1 MQKLKHKKLALLL
14 ILFAA
19 IFLTNV
25 KCIPTVYAIDEEMD
39 FPIAEG
45 ISAVVNCTSAELSIS
60 SVVYSGNSSLIHFPP
75 QVDMNRAELTNV
87 ISIIVGFSR
96 VGSGLVFLFNN
107 TDTAT
112 AESLANAV
120 KGSMETAFEVSFTL
134 NSTGIVEDG
143 YVNVTYIGSGKSDL
157 PGYLGQL
164 MEKCL
169 APDLGG
175 FTLTFIPV
183 SDETNAYVL
192 VGASKENGG
201 FDWIYSMGV
210 GYSTSM
216 PVGTGA
222 HKIDFLDLL
231 NVGSLEPST
240 YASYED
246 WFSSMVTLVIVS
258 NETVSYLTSEP
269 ETADPSQ
276 MRLRGWYV
284 NYPQPPQPPA
294 QLMAYFSFAD
304 DPTPVDRLSFT
315 FSGLIISEF
324 AALTPLIML
333 MLLAS
338 TALVV
343 KKKIPR

>member
-1 MQKLKHKKLALLL
+1 MQKLKHKTLVLFL

-19 IFLTNV
+19 TLLKNG
-25 KCIPTVYAIDEEMD
+25 KCILTVNAIDEEMG

-60 SVVYSGNSSLIHFPP
+60 SMVYSGNASLVHFPP
-75 QVDMNRAELTNV
+75 QVDMSRAELTNA

-96 VGSGLVFLFNN
+96 LGSGLVFLFNN

-120 KGSMETAFEVSFTL
+120 KGSIETAFEVSFTL
-134 NSTGIVEDG
+134 NSSGIVEDG
-143 YVNVTYIGSGKSDL
+143 YVNVTYVGPGKSDL

-164 MEKCL
+164 MERCL

-183 SDETNAYVL
+183 SGETNAYVW

-201 FDWIYSMGV
+201 LDWIYSMGV
-210 GYSTSM
+210 GYSTSI
-216 PVGTGA
+216 PVGAGP

-231 NVGSLEPST
+231 NVESLEPST
-240 YASYED
+240 YASYEG
-246 WFSSMVTLVIVS
+246 WYSSMVTLVIVS
-258 NETVSYLTSEP
+258 NETVSYVASEP
-269 ETADPSQ
+269 ETANPSQ

-315 FSGLIISEF
+315 FSGLVISEF
-324 AALTPLIML
+324 NALTPLIML
-333 MLLAS
+333 MIMAS
-338 TALVV
+338 IAVV
-343 KKKIPR
+343 AKKKIPR

>member
-1 MQKLKHKKLALLL
+1 MDKKVSG
-14 ILFAA
+14 ISVTMLFAA
-19 IFLTNV
+19 IFLTNG
-25 KCIPTVYAIDEEMD
+25 KCILTVNAIDGEME
-39 FPIAEG
+39 FPIAEA
-45 ISAVVNCTSAELSIS
+45 ISTVVNCTSAELSIS
-60 SVVYSGNSSLIHFPP
+60 SVVYSGNASLVHFPP
-75 QVDMNRAELTNV
+75 QVDMNRAELTNA

-96 VGSGLVFLFNN
+96 FGSGLVFLFNN

-120 KGSMETAFEVSFTL
+120 KGSIETAFEVSFTL

-143 YVNVTYIGSGKSDL
+143 YVNVTYIGPGKSDL
-157 PGYLGQL
+157 SGYLGQL

-183 SDETNAYVL
+183 SDETNAYVW
-192 VGASKENGG
+192 VSASKENGG

-210 GYSTSM
+210 GYSTSI
-216 PVGTGA
+216 PVGAGS

-231 NVGSLEPST
+231 NVESLEPST
-240 YASYED
+240 YASYEG
-246 WFSSMVTLVIVS
+246 WYSSMVTLVIVS
-258 NETVSYLTSEP
+258 NETVSYVASEP
-269 ETADPSQ
+269 ETANPSQ
-276 MRLRGWYV
+276 MQLRGWYV

-304 DPTPVDRLSFT
+304 DPTPVNRLSFT
-315 FSGLIISEF
+315 FSGLVISEF

-333 MLLAS
+333 MVVAS
-338 TALVV
+338 IAVV
-343 KKKIPR
+343 AKKKIPR